1 MSKAL
6 LDFINQ
12 NEKTYVEEL
21 RELLRKPSISAQN
34 IGIRETADWIVHY
47 MESLGMKAQIYPMA
61 DGHPVVFGELN
72 GESDKSILFYNHYD
86 VQPPEPLELWES
98 EPFSADIR
106 DGKIFS
112 RGVADNKGC
121 LMARLQ
127 AVKAILQTRGKLPVS
142 VKFLVEG
149 EEEIG
154 SPHLKSF
161 VDAHRDLLRSDL
173 CIWENAYGDED
184 GSPTIRLGNKGMCYV
199 ELSIQSMKSD
209 THSKNATIYPNAA
222 WEMIWALSTLKDS
235 NENILIEGFYDR
247 VVDPGPEEVAVI
259 KRVPIQEEKIKA
271 RAGVDK
277 LLRDVHGYEII
288 NAMYNF
294 PTCTVCGFQSGYTG
308 VGQKTV
314 LPAKAVVKLDMR
326 LVPNQD
332 PDDILDKLLSHFRK
346 NGFDNIKIQ
355 VLTKAYP
362 SKTPVTDPAISY
374 IYEMGVKAYDK
385 KPVIEPLST
394 GTGPRYIFS
403 SWTDMP
409 MVALGV
415 SNAGSNPHAPNENI
429 YLSDFLSGIKHV
441 ALIIDGFSDFAKRKR
456 V

>member
-1 MSKAL
+1 MSNSL
-6 LDFINQ
+6 LDVITR
-12 NEKTYVEEL
+12 NEQAYLEEL
-21 RELLRKPSISAQN
+21 KELLRKPSISAQN
-34 IGIRETADWIVHY
+34 IGIAETAQWIVHY
-47 MESLGMKAQIYPMA
+47 MESIGMKARSYPMEG
-61 DGHPVVFGELN
+61 GHPVVYGELR
-72 GESDKSILFYNHYD
+72 GESPKSILFYNHYD

-98 EPFSADIR
+98 EPFAAEIR

-127 AVKAILQTRGKLPVS
+127 AVKAILETRGKLPVT

-154 SPHLKSF
+154 SPHLKKF
-161 VDAHRDLLRSDL
+161 VDEHRELLRSDL

-184 GSPTIRLGNKGMCYV
+184 GNPTIRLGNKGMCYV
-199 ELSIQSMKSD
+199 ELTLQSMKSD

-222 WEMIWALSTLKDS
+222 WQMIWALSTLKDKD
-235 NENILIEGFYDR
+235 ENILIDGFYDD
-247 VVDPGPEEVAVI
+247 VVEPGPEEIAVI
-259 KRVPIQEEKIKA
+259 KKVPVQEEKIKN
-271 RAGVDK
+271 RAGVGR

-314 LPAKAVVKLDMR
+314 LPAKAMVKLDMR

-332 PDDILDKLLSHFRK
+332 PDDIHEKLLRHLRSK
-346 NGFDNIKIQ
+346 GLENIGVR
-355 VLTKAYP
+355 VLSKAYP
-362 SKTPVTDPAISY
+362 SKTAVTHPVIPF
-374 IYEMGVKAYDK
+374 IYELGVQAYGK
-385 KPVIEPLST
+385 NPVIEPLST

-429 YLSDFLSGIKHV
+429 YLSDFLPGVKHV
-441 ALIIDGFSDFAKRKR
+441 ALIVAEFDRFSK
-456 V
+456 

>member
-1 MSKAL
+1 MSTSL
-6 LDFINQ
+6 MDVITR
-12 NEKTYVEEL
+12 NEQIYLGEL
-21 RELLRKPSISAQN
+21 KELLRKPSVSAQN
-34 IGIRETADWIVHY
+34 VGIAETAQWIVSY
-47 MESLGMKAQIYPMA
+47 MESMGMKARSYPIEG
-61 DGHPVVFGELN
+61 GHPVVYGELR
-72 GESDKSILFYNHYD
+72 GESPKSILFYNHYD

-98 EPFSADIR
+98 EPFAAEIR

-127 AVKAILQTRGKLPVS
+127 AVKAILETRGKLPVT

-154 SPHLKSF
+154 SPHLKDF
-161 VDAHRDLLRSDL
+161 VDAHRELLRSDL

-184 GSPTIRLGNKGMCYV
+184 GNPTIRLGNKGMCYV
-199 ELSIQSMKSD
+199 ELTIQSMKGD

-222 WEMIWALSTLKDS
+222 WQMIWALSTLKDRD
-235 NENILIEGFYDR
+235 ENILIDGFYDA
-247 VVDPGPEEVAVI
+247 VVEPGPEEIAVI
-259 KRVPIQEEKIKA
+259 QRVPVQEDKIKN
-271 RAGVDK
+271 RAGVGR

-314 LPAKAVVKLDMR
+314 LPAKAMVKLDMR

-332 PDDILDKLLSHFRK
+332 PDDIHEKLLRHFRN
-346 NGFDNIKIQ
+346 NGFENINVQ
-355 VLTKAYP
+355 VLSKAYP
-362 SKTPVTDPAISY
+362 SKTPVTDPVIPF
-374 IYEMGVKAYDK
+374 IYELGVKAYGK

-415 SNAGSNPHAPNENI
+415 SNAGSNAHAPNENI
-429 YLSDFLSGIKHV
+429 YLCDYLPGVKHV
-441 ALIIDGFSDFAKRKR
+441 ALIISEFDRFAK
-456 V
+456 

>member
-1 MSKAL
+1 MTEAI
-6 LDFINQ
+6 LDLITR
-12 NEKTYVEEL
+12 NEQKYIDEL
-21 RELLRKPSISAQN
+21 REILNTPSISAQN
-34 IGIRETADWIVHY
+34 VGIGETSDWIVRY
-47 MESLGMKAQIYPMA
+47 MESMGMTARLYPMA
-61 DGHPVVFGELN
+61 GGHPVVYGELK

-86 VQPPEPLELWES
+86 VQPPEPLDLWES
-98 EPFSADIR
+98 DPFKMTIR
-106 DGKIFS
+106 DGKIFC

-127 AVKAILQTRGKLPVS
+127 AVKAVLDVHGKLPVT

-154 SPHLKSF
+154 SPHLQEF
-161 VDAHRDLLRSDL
+161 VDAHRELLRSDL
-173 CIWENAYGDED
+173 CIWENAYSDED

-199 ELSIQSMKSD
+199 ELTVESMKSD

-222 WEMIWALSTLKDS
+222 WEMIWALSTLKGKD
-235 NENILIEGFYDR
+235 EKILIDGFYDR
-247 VVDPGPEEVAVI
+247 VVDPGPEEIAVI
-259 KRVPIQEEKIKA
+259 KRVPIQEEKIKS
-271 RAGVDK
+271 RAGVEK
-277 LLRDVHGYEII
+277 LLRDVHGYEIV

-308 VGQKTV
+308 AGQKTV
-314 LPAKAVVKLDMR
+314 LPAKAMVKLDMR

-332 PDDILDKLLSHFRK
+332 PNDILEKLLAHLRK
-346 NGFDNIKIQ
+346 HGFGHIKAK
-355 VLTKAYP
+355 VLSMAYP
-362 SKTPVTDPAISY
+362 SKTPVTDPVIPFVY
-374 IYEMGVKAYDK
+374 DMGLLAYGK

-409 MVALGV
+409 MVAIGV

-429 YLSDFLSGIKHV
+429 YLADFTWGLKHV
-441 ALIIDGFSDFAKRKR
+441 ALIVERYADFMKTR
-456 V
+456 